1 MLKRS
6 DRGQRNLNKKLQK
19 VPRNLVQQKLPLTVE
34 MSPIIDMNGLV
45 TSELSPVRVLTSTVD
60 SNAFF
65 SGFLLQNSPNVVPF

>member
-34 MSPIIDMNGLV
+34 MSPIIDMNDVV
-45 TSELSPVRVLTSTVD
+45 TFLS
-60 SNAFF
+60 F
-65 SGFLLQNSPNVVPF
+65 SFRADVVFGFLFRELLLFLVVSKLQ

>member
-34 MSPIIDMNGLV
+34 MSPIIDMNDVV
-45 TSELSPVRVLTSTVD
+45 TFLS
-60 SNAFF
+60 F
-65 SGFLLQNSPNVVPF
+65 SFRADVVIENNSGGRGPK